1 MQGRD
6 HEAWEPEW
14 DRYRFTMLLV
24 CNNRL
29 CREAVVV
36 TGESRIEL
44 FQTDWASHEQIDY
57 LYPTHVSPSPLLIPI
72 AENYPEEVSAEL
84 RLSFVASWSD
94 CASAGNHIR
103 TAVERLLDHLGVAKD
118 KQGRKANP
126 VRLTLGERI
135 EKLEADEKAFS
146 HLTAVRWIGNQAA
159 HTADLTRNNIFD
171 ALDILDSILEH
182 LFNDHGRR
190 VKELVAAVNRQQGA
204 VKE

>member
-1 MQGRD
+1 
-6 HEAWEPEW
+6 
-14 DRYRFTMLLV
+14 
-24 CNNRL
+24 
-29 CREAVVV
+29 
-36 TGESRIEL
+36 
-44 FQTDWASHEQIDY
+44 
-57 LYPTHVSPSPLLIPI
+57 
-72 AENYPEEVSAEL
+72 
-84 RLSFVASWSD
+84 
-94 CASAGNHIR
+94 
-103 TAVERLLDHLGVAKD
+103 VAKD